1 MKYVME
7 NCKLIIVYFFLILI
21 LSIIIIGVVNNR
33 HQKEIVNKEVYI
45 DSLLHTLHVKAFESI
60 NPLQAIPLGAPLDTL
75 KVSSPFGIRRNPIT
89 NRWQRHKGIDLKGT
103 YSDTVYATGDGIVLH
118 AGWCGGYGRCIAIYH
133 GWEYQSTYAHLNKVF
148 IKEEDTICEGQA
160 IGTVGNTGA
169 STGQHLHYEISLR
182 GKKIDP
188 FSYVYSEFNEK

>member
-1 MKYVME
+1 ME

-33 HQKEIVNKEVYI
+33 HQKEIENKEVYI
-45 DSLLHTLHVKAFESI
+45 DSLLHTLHVKTFEST
-60 NPLQAIPLGAPLDTL
+60 NPLQAIPLGAPLDTV
-75 KVSSPFGIRRNPIT
+75 KVSSPFGVRRNPISK
-89 NRWQRHKGIDLKGT
+89 RWQRHQGIDLKGT
-103 YSDTVYATGDGIVLH
+103 YLDTVYATGDGVVLH
-118 AGWCGGYGRCIAIYH
+118 SGWCGGYGRCIEIYH

-148 IKEEDTICEGQA
+148 VKEEDTICDGQP
-160 IGTVGNTGA
+160 IGTVGNTGS

-188 FSYVYSEFNEK
+188 FSYVYTEFN